1 MTEMTVQLKVAEAN
15 PKDVG
20 RGIARIDPE
29 VMERLGIT
37 DSGEVVGLTGKRETV
52 VKIMPTFPEL
62 RGRGLVQIDGIIR
75 ENAQVGIDEQVK
87 LAKVKI
93 EEAKKVTL
101 SSLTLTGA
109 ALTDS
114 AYLSRQLA
122 SIPVTSGD
130 RIQTTFLGARKQDYK
145 VVDTLPSGAVLL
157 TPQTAISITG
167 EGKATEA
174 MLTYED
180 IGGLGD
186 QVKRIRE
193 MIELPLR
200 FPQIFARLGID
211 PPKGVLLHGPP
222 GCGKT
227 LIAKVIANET
237 DAYFLHLSGPEI
249 MHKFY
254 GESEAHLRSVFEEAK
269 KNAPSILFL
278 DELDA
283 IAPKREELGGEKQ
296 VERRVVATLL
306 AEMDGLENR
315 GELIVIGATNLPNIL
330 DPALRRPGRFDR
342 EIVIPIPD
350 KNGRREILTIHTRGM
365 PLAEVVDLD
374 RLAFLTHGF
383 VGADLAALAREAAM
397 YAIRRLMPKIDFER
411 EVIPQEALL
420 ALKVTMD
427 DFLNALREIE
437 PSAIREVF
445 TEIPEIGFSEIGG
458 LDDIKKILSETVKD
472 PLYHPEVY
480 AKANTKPA
488 KGILLTGEPGSGKT
502 LLAKAIAKE
511 AEVNFIAVSGPE
523 LLSKYIGE
531 SERGVREVFKKARQ
545 AAPCILFFDEIEAL
559 VPKRGKMMGDQVT
572 ERVVSQFLTEMDG
585 IEELKGV
592 MVLASTNRPDL
603 IDPALLRP
611 GRFDFVLKLLKPD
624 LKAREEIFK
633 IHTKGKPLGKD
644 VSLNSLA
651 KETDAMS
658 GAEIASICQKAS
670 LLAIRE
676 FLLAHRSLGEGGQN
690 KEKDLKDLKIEK
702 KHFVEARLQT
712 PGASATGGQAMK
724 NGTTNH

>member
-29 VMERLGIT
+29 MMEKLGIT

-52 VKIMPTFPEL
+52 AKIMPTFPEL

-75 ENAQVGIDEQVK
+75 ENAQAGIDEQVK

-167 EGKATEA
+167 EGKTAEA

-180 IGGLGD
+180 IGGLGG
-186 QVKRIRE
+186 QVQRIRE

-676 FLLAHRSLGEGGQN
+676 FLQN

-702 KHFVEARLQT
+702 KHFVEA
-712 PGASATGGQAMK
+712 MK

>member
-1 MTEMTVQLKVAEAN
+1 MTIKEIKLKVAEAN

-29 VMERLGIT
+29 VMEKLGIA

-52 VKIMPTFPEL
+52 AKIMPTFPEL

-101 SSLTLTGA
+101 SLLTGA

-114 AYLSRQLA
+114 AYLSRQLSA
-122 SIPVTSGD
+122 IPVTAGD
-130 RIQTTFLGARKQDYK
+130 RVQTTFLGARKQDFK

-157 TPQTAISITG
+157 TPQTVISITG
-167 EGKATEA
+167 EGKAAEA

-227 LIAKVIANET
+227 LIAKVIAKET

-254 GESEAHLRSVFEEAK
+254 GESEAHLRSIFEEAK
-269 KNAPSILFL
+269 KNAPAILFL

-365 PLAEVVDLD
+365 PLSEDVDLD

-411 EVIPQEALL
+411 EIIPQEALL

-480 AKANTKPA
+480 TKANTKPA

-611 GRFDFVLKLLKPD
+611 GRFDFVLKLPKPD
-624 LKAREEIFK
+624 SKAREEIFK
-633 IHTKGKPLGKD
+633 VHTRGKPLGED

-676 FLLAHRSLGEGGQN
+676 FLLT
-690 KEKDLKDLKIEK
+690 KEKDLKKLKITK
-702 KHFVEARLQT
+702 KHFIEALKDTSEVARRD
-712 PGASATGGQAMK
+712 SSDGG
-724 NGTTNH
+724 G

>member
-29 VMERLGIT
+29 VMEKLGIT

-52 VKIMPTFPEL
+52 AKIMPTFPEL

-75 ENAQVGIDEQVK
+75 ENAQAGIDEQVK

-676 FLLAHRSLGEGGQN
+676 FLQN

-702 KHFVEARLQT
+702 KHFVEA
-712 PGASATGGQAMK
+712 MK

>member
-29 VMERLGIT
+29 VMEKLGIT

-52 VKIMPTFPEL
+52 AKIMPTFPEL

-75 ENAQVGIDEQVK
+75 ENAQVGIDEQVR
-87 LAKVKI
+87 LVKVKI
-93 EEAKKVTL
+93 EEARKVTL
-101 SSLTLTGA
+101 SPLTFLPAA

-167 EGKATEA
+167 EGKTTEA

-180 IGGLGD
+180 IGGLGG

-254 GESEAHLRSVFEEAK
+254 GESESHLRSVFEEAK

-488 KGILLTGEPGSGKT
+488 KGILLTGEPGSDKT

-676 FLLAHRSLGEGGQN
+676 FLQN

>member
-1 MTEMTVQLKVAEAN
+1 MSEITVQLKVAEAT
-15 PKDVG
+15 PRDVG
-20 RGIARIDPE
+20 RGIARLDPE
-29 VMERLGIT
+29 VMEKLGV
-37 DSGEVVGLTGKRETV
+37 DSGETFGLKGKRETV

-62 RGRGLVQIDGIIR
+62 RGRGIVQIDGIIR
-75 ENAQVGIDEQVK
+75 ENAQVGIDEQVR
-87 LAKVKI
+87 LVRIKV

-101 SSLTLTGA
+101 SPLTVAGKMT
-109 ALTDS
+109 TDS
-114 AYLSRQLA
+114 AYLSRQLSA
-122 SIPVTSGD
+122 IPVIQGD
-130 RIQTTFLGARKQDYK
+130 RVQTTFLGAKKQDFR
-145 VVDTLPSGAVLL
+145 VVDTFPAGAVLL
-157 TPQTAISITG
+157 TPRTTISITG

-174 MLTYED
+174 KLTYED

-200 FPQIFARLGID
+200 FPQVFARLGIN

-227 LIAKVIANET
+227 LIAKAIANET
-237 DAYFLHLSGPEI
+237 DASFLQISGPEI
-249 MHKFY
+249 IHKFY
-254 GESEAHLRSVFEEAK
+254 GESEAHLRSVFEGAK

-296 VERRVVATLL
+296 VERRVVAQLL
-306 AEMDGLENR
+306 ALMDGLEER
-315 GELIVIGATNLPNIL
+315 GQVIIIGATNLPNAL

-350 KNGRREILTIHTRGM
+350 KNGRREVLTIHTRGM
-365 PLAEVVDLD
+365 PFSDDVDLE
-374 RLAFLTHGF
+374 RIAFLTHGF

-397 YAIRRLMPKIDFER
+397 YAIRRLMPMIDFER
-411 EVIPQEALL
+411 EVIPEESIL
-420 ALKVTMD
+420 ALEVTMD

-445 TEIPEIGFSEIGG
+445 TEIPETGFSEIGG
-458 LDDIKKILSETVKD
+458 LDDIKRILTETVKG

-480 AKANTKPA
+480 ARASTRPA
-488 KGILLTGEPGSGKT
+488 KGILLTGEPGTGKT
-502 LLAKAIAKE
+502 LIAKAIARE
-511 AEVNFIAVSGPE
+511 SEVNFIAVSGPE

-531 SERGVREVFKKARQ
+531 SERGVREVFTKARQ

-572 ERVVSQFLTEMDG
+572 ERVVTQFLTAMDG

-592 MVLASTNRPDL
+592 LVLASTNRPDL
-603 IDPALLRP
+603 IDPAILRP
-611 GRFDFVLKLLKPD
+611 GRFDFVLEIPAPD
-624 LKAREEIFK
+624 VRAREEIFK
-633 IHTKGKPLGKD
+633 VHTRGKPLGKNIT
-644 VSLNSLA
+644 LEGLA
-651 KETDAMS
+651 RETEGLV

-670 LLAIRE
+670 LLAIRD
-676 FLLAHRSLGEGGQN
+676 FLESTEQDL
-690 KEKDLKDLKIEK
+690 EKLTIDKQY
-702 KHFVEARLQT
+702 FMA
-712 PGASATGGQAMK
+712 AMK
-724 NGTTNH
+724 DATTHH

>member
-75 ENAQVGIDEQVK
+75 ENAQAGIDEQVR
-87 LAKVKI
+87 LVKVKI
-93 EEAKKVTL
+93 EEARKVTL
-101 SSLTLTGA
+101 SPLTFLPTA

-180 IGGLGD
+180 IGGLGG

-676 FLLAHRSLGEGGQN
+676 FLQN

>member
-1 MTEMTVQLKVAEAN
+1 MTGKTVQLKVAEAGSR
-15 PKDVG
+15 DVG

-29 VMERLGIT
+29 VMEKLGIT
-37 DSGEVVGLTGKRETV
+37 DSGEVILVAGKRETV
-52 VKIMPTFPEL
+52 AKIMPTFPEL
-62 RGRGLVQIDGIIR
+62 RGGGIVQIDGIIR
-75 ENAQVGIDEQVK
+75 ENAQAGINDQVK
-87 LAKVKI
+87 LTKAKV
-93 EEAKKVTL
+93 AAARKVTL
-101 SSLTLTGA
+101 SPLTLTGGTI
-109 ALTDS
+109 TDS

-122 SIPVTSGD
+122 SIPVTAGD
-130 RIQTTFLGARKQDYK
+130 RVQTTFLGTRRQEFK
-145 VVDTLPSGAVLL
+145 VVDTLPAGAVLL
-157 TPQTAISITG
+157 TPETVISITG
-167 EGKATEA
+167 EGKAAEA

-186 QVKRIRE
+186 QMKRIRE

-200 FPQIFARLGID
+200 FPQVFARLGID

-237 DAYFLHLSGPEI
+237 DAYFLQLSGPEI

-254 GESEAHLRSVFEEAK
+254 GESEAHLRGVFGAAK

-296 VERRVVATLL
+296 VERRVVAQLL
-306 AEMDGLENR
+306 ALMDGLENR
-315 GELIVIGATNLPNIL
+315 GQVIIIGATNLPNIL

-342 EIVIPIPD
+342 EIIIPIPD
-350 KNGRREILTIHTRGM
+350 KNGRLEILIIHTRGM
-365 PLAEVVDLD
+365 PFSDDVDLE

-397 YAIRRLMPKIDFER
+397 SAIRRLMPKIDFER
-411 EVIPQEALL
+411 DVIPEAALL

-458 LDDIKKILSETVKD
+458 LDDIKKILSETVTD

-480 AKANTKPA
+480 ARANTKPA
-488 KGILLTGEPGSGKT
+488 KGILLTGDPGSGKT

-511 AEVNFIAVSGPE
+511 TEVNFIAVSGPE

-531 SERGVREVFKKARQ
+531 SERAVREVFKKARQ

-559 VPKRGKMMGDQVT
+559 VPKRGKIMADAVT

-611 GRFDFVLKLLKPD
+611 GRFDFVLNIPQPGLKQ
-624 LKAREEIFK
+624 RQEIFK
-633 IHTKGKPLGKD
+633 VHTKDKPLSQD
-644 VSLNSLA
+644 VSLGSLA
-651 KETDAMS
+651 KQTEGLV
-658 GAEIASICQKAS
+658 GAEIASISQKAS

-676 FLLAHRSLGEGGQN
+676 FLGSKQKN
-690 KEKDLKDLKIEK
+690 LKNLTIEN
-702 KHFVEARLQT
+702 KHFME
-712 PGASATGGQAMK
+712 AMK
-724 NGTTNH
+724 NDTANH

>member
-1 MTEMTVQLKVAEAN
+1 MVKEKPSSTMTLKVAEAQ
-15 PKDVG
+15 PRDVG

-29 VMERLGIT
+29 MMENLRIT
-37 DSGEVVGLTGKRETV
+37 DPGEVILLKGKRETV
-52 VKIMPTFPEL
+52 VRVMPTFPEF
-62 RGRGLVQIDGIIR
+62 RGQGIVQIDGITR
-75 ENAQVGIDEQVK
+75 ENAQAGIDEKVK
-87 LAKVKI
+87 LSKAKV
-93 EEAKKVTL
+93 EDARKVTL
-101 SSLTLTGA
+101 SPLTLISGTLA
-109 ALTDS
+109 DS
-114 AYLSRQLA
+114 AYLSRQLSA
-122 SIPVTSGD
+122 IPVVKGD
-130 RIQTTFLGARKQDYK
+130 RIQATFLGARKQDFK
-145 VVDTLPSGAVLL
+145 VLETIPSGAVLL
-157 TPQTAISITG
+157 TSQTTISLTG

-174 MLTYED
+174 RMTYED

-186 QVKRIRE
+186 QIKRIRE

-200 FPQIFARLGID
+200 FPQVFSRLGIE

-227 LIAKVIANET
+227 LISRVIANET
-237 DAYFLHLSGPEI
+237 DAYFLQLSGPQI

-296 VERRVVATLL
+296 VERRVVAQLL
-306 AEMDGLENR
+306 ALMDGLESR
-315 GELIVIGATNLPNIL
+315 GEVIIIGATNLPNIL

-342 EIVIPIPD
+342 EIAIPIPD

-365 PLAEVVDLD
+365 PLAEDVDLE

-397 YAIRRLMPKIDFER
+397 YALRRLMPKIDFES

-420 ALKVTMD
+420 SLEVTME

-445 TEIPEIGFSEIGG
+445 TEIPEVSFEEIGG
-458 LDDIKKILSETVKD
+458 LKDIKRILSETICE

-480 AKANTKPA
+480 AKAGTKPA
-488 KGILLTGEPGSGKT
+488 KGILLTGKPGTGKT

-511 AEVNFIAVSGPE
+511 AEVNFIAISGPQ

-531 SERGVREVFKKARQ
+531 SERGVREVFKKAKQ

-559 VPKRGKMMGDQVT
+559 VPKRGKLMGEQVT

-592 MVLASTNRPDL
+592 VILASTNRPDL
-603 IDPALLRP
+603 LDPALLRP
-611 GRFDFVLKLLKPD
+611 GRFDYVYELPKPD
-624 LKAREEIFK
+624 KVAREEIFK
-633 IHTKGKPLGKD
+633 IHTKGKPLADD
-644 VSLNSLA
+644 VNLAVLA
-651 KETDAMS
+651 KETEDLT
-658 GAEIASICQKAS
+658 GADIASICQKAS

-676 FLLAHRSLGEGGQN
+676 FLES
-690 KEKDLKDLKIEK
+690 KKKDLEKLEIKK
-702 KHFVEARLQT
+702 KHFDK
-712 PGASATGGQAMK
+712 AMK
-724 NGTTNH
+724 N